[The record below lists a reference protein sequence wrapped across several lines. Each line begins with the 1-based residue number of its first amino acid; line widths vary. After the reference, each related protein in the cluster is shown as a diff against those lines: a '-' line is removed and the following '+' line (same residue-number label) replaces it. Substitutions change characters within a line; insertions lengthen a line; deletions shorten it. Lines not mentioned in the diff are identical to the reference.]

1 MQTKQTG
8 HVKQPTNDIGST
20 LITKIERSGD
30 DIVIPLTDEICNSLG
45 WHAGDEIIAVCNP
58 DGTIV
63 FSRVDCNRAI
73 LSTARLI
80 NQEANARLIAAAPDL
95 LDALIKVVSVYD
107 DNHVGAIVGMS
118 FDKARAAITKATAQ
132 Q

>member
-80 NQEANARLIAAAPDL
+80 NQEANARLIAAAPEL
-95 LDALIKVVSVYD
+95 LDALKGMLEVFGDEFGMGNSSVCD
-107 DNHVGAIVGMS
+107 D
-118 FDKARAAITKATAQ
+118 ARAAITKATTQ

>member
-1 MQTKQTG
+1 MQTKQSN
-8 HVKQPTNDIGST
+8 HVKQPTNDTGST

-45 WHAGDEIIAVCNP
+45 WHVGDEIIAVCNP

-73 LSTARLI
+73 PSTARLI
-80 NQEANARLIAAAPDL
+80 NQEAVPDL

-107 DNHVGAIVGMS
+107 NNHVGEIVGMS